1 MNKIED
7 NVKGKILIVED
18 DQKLAQVINLFLS
31 KKGYLVQ
38 VCPDATK
45 AIELLGVSKSK
56 KVSKFFR
63 PELMLVDIGLPGISG
78 DEFMKILIKKRP
90 EFYEI
95 PFIFISGQFVEQED
109 ILKGLTIGAFDYL
122 CKPVDLNVLLLKVSN
137 CIRFYRYIKEKG
149 DKSASD
155 HDVLDIKETAEYLRL
170 TEKTV
175 YTLVREGKIPALKIG
190 GQWRFSKELLKKMLN
205 YTKAD

>member
-1 MNKIED
+1 MED
-7 NVKGKILIVED
+7 KVKGKILVVED
-18 DQKLAQVINLFLS
+18 DQKLAQMINLFLS
-31 KKGYLVQ
+31 KRGYLVQ
-38 VCPDATK
+38 VCPDGTK

-56 KVSKFFR
+56 NASRSFR

-109 ILKGLTIGAFDYL
+109 ILKGLTVGAFDYL
-122 CKPVDLNVLLLKVSN
+122 CKPIDLNVLLLKVSN
-137 CIRFYRYIKEKG
+137 CIKFYRYIKEKD
-149 DKSASD
+149 DKNDSD
-155 HDVLDIKETAEYLRL
+155 HDVFDIKETAEYLRL

-190 GQWRFSKELLKKMLN
+190 GQWRFSKELLKKMLLS
-205 YTKAD
+205 